1 MTNNQNSSWNSSPF
15 SSKKQILAF
24 RIMNFILPSNYVL
37 ILYIILQYISHIF
50 EEVMRKKLKQK
61 AWTL

>member
-15 SSKKQILAF
+15 SSKKQFLAF